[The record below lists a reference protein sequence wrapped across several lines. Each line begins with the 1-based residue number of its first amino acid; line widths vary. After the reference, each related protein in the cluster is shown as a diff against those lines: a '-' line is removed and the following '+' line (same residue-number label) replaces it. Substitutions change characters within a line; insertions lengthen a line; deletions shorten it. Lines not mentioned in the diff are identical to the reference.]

1 MGADAS
7 GSRGILFAKARLD
20 EVGARRSRCISKKS
34 FKAAEKRAKDTK
46 PRRGDPL
53 VRAMTPIAPADARWQ
68 ISRWDS
74 SMCNWRHFAFAR
86 SKVHGRELAREV
98 TAMGGKVRYHQ
109 LISRD
114 AANKPARIAAVS
126 AATVA
131 ADGRPTHTK
140 SRGTFGTSM
149 NEQNVAARQAKQS
162 QVASNKNSKSSSSRS
177 TTTRSSATRSTTTR
191 SSSPHSSNRVAYRRK
206 VVRSLFHWMDVA
218 ARAALESQLPHEDIK
233 VLRDK
238 IFEMVS
244 SRLARHAPD
253 RLADPL
259 A

>member
-1 MGADAS
+1 M
-7 GSRGILFAKARLD
+7 
-20 EVGARRSRCISKKS
+20 SKKS

-53 VRAMTPIAPADARWQ
+53 VRAMTPIAPADARWR
-68 ISRWDS
+68 ISRWDP

-86 SKVHGRELAREV
+86 SKDHGRELAREV

-131 ADGRPTHTK
+131 ADGRPTHAK
-140 SRGTFGTSM
+140 SQGTFGTSM
-149 NEQNVAARQAKQS
+149 NERNVAARQAKQS
-162 QVASNKNSKSSSSRS
+162 QVVSNKNSKSTTTRS
-177 TTTRSSATRSTTTR
+177 TTTRASATR

-206 VVRSLFHWMDVA
+206 VVRSLIHWMDVA
-218 ARAALESQLPHEDIK
+218 ARAELESQLPHEDIK